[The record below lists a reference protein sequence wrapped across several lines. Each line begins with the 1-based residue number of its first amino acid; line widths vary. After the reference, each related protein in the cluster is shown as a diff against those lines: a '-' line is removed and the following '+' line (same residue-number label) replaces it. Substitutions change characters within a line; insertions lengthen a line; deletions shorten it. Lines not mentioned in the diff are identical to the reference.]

1 MINGI
6 KPMIVKEINC
16 HQPDL
21 PTSCSLLAP
30 TANEGKRVTI
40 VTNALIYKVPSGI
53 FVKNP
58 YIN

>member
-16 HQPDL
+16 HQPDF
-21 PTSCSLLAP
+21 PTSWSLLAP

-40 VTNALIYKVPSGI
+40 VTNALMYKTPSGSL
-53 FVKNP
+53 
-58 YIN
+58 